1 MKKALKMLIPV
12 LVLAMALSIGASAFS
27 GINSDEQRVLDFV
40 KNIKEIQIGRSTYAM
55 KGEYAVHAE
64 HVLNRDTV
72 NLTKEEADKLIA
84 IMQELLDMCKKYDT
98 ESAKTLTEAQ
108 KREIEKKIQEAAEIV
123 KLTATFDAALN
134 KLIIKDR
141 DTNVSSTI
149 VEISIGE
156 TPTKTDPVI
165 KQTGSDSFALIGV
178 VAAGLA
184 VIACAYVLNSKRV
197 HD

>member
-1 MKKALKMLIPV
+1 MKKVLKMLIPV
-12 LVLAMALSIGASAFS
+12 LVLAMALAIGANAFS
-27 GINSDEQRVLDFV
+27 GINSDEQRVLDFI

-55 KGEYAVHAE
+55 KDEYNTHAFN
-64 HVLNRDTV
+64 VLNRESVD
-72 NLTKEEADKLIA
+72 LTKAQADKLIA

-98 ESAKTLTEAQ
+98 ESAQSLTDAQ
-108 KREIEKKIQEAAEIV
+108 KRDIEKKLQEAAALV
-123 KLTATFDAALN
+123 NLTANFDTALS
-134 KLIIKDR
+134 KMTIKDS
-141 DTNVSSTI
+141 NPSASSTV
-149 VEISIGE
+149 VEIAIGE

-165 KQTGSDSFALIGV
+165 KQTGADSFALIGV